1 MVNLVKGLPEG
12 WNERNGITRSQELD
26 PGRLSLLLKEQLKE
40 RLRFNL
46 LTLKPE
52 LVEKNDPPKITSKR
66 NKKTRFFG
74 IFSKEIPILD
84 TLLQIETNTFK
95 KLLS

>member
-1 MVNLVKGLPEG
+1 M
-12 WNERNGITRSQELD
+12 
-26 PGRLSLLLKEQLKE
+26 
-40 RLRFNL
+40 
-46 LTLKPE
+46 TLKPE

-66 NKKTRFFG
+66 NKKTRFLG
-74 IFSKEIPILD
+74 ILSNEIPILD

>member
-1 MVNLVKGLPEG
+1 MTIGV
-12 WNERNGITRSQELD
+12 IT
-26 PGRLSLLLKEQLKE
+26 
-40 RLRFNL
+40 FI
-46 LTLKPE
+46 TLKPE

-74 IFSKEIPILD
+74 ILSNEIPILD

>member
-1 MVNLVKGLPEG
+1 LGLEWDNKLLRENLINV
-12 WNERNGITRSQELD
+12 IT
-26 PGRLSLLLKEQLKE
+26 
-40 RLRFNL
+40 FI
-46 LTLKPE
+46 TLKPE

-74 IFSKEIPILD
+74 IFSKEIPMLE
-84 TLLQIETNTFK
+84 TLLHIDTNTSK